1 MDNGNR
7 MIVGIDDELENENIM
22 PVIEEEKTIRRPY
35 LTWDVAG
42 SEYKLKLTANGITKL
57 EQKFGK
63 SLLVAVLDEGIP
75 PVSTVITILQSALQ
89 KFHHGIKSYAV
100 EDMFDA
106 YLDAGGTQITLLK
119 DIVYPLMADA
129 GFFTDAQIKM
139 LTKEIAE
146 ADTDL

>member
-7 MIVGIDDELENENIM
+7 MIVGIDDEIENENIM
-22 PVIEEEKTIRRPY
+22 PETEEEKTVRRPY